1 MVAFVQ
7 ENDRRD
13 ALRRSVVAS
22 VAATDLVK
30 TLYRT
35 GLTDF
40 QNVLD
45 TERTQFQEQD
55 TLAESEGFVTQSLI
69 DVYRALGGGWPPQP

>member
-1 MVAFVQ
+1 VA
-7 ENDRRD
+7 
-13 ALRRSVVAS
+13 AS
-22 VAATDLVK
+22 VAATGLVQ

-55 TLAESEGFVTQSLI
+55 TLAQSEGFVTQNLI
-69 DVYRALGGGWPPQP
+69 DVYRALGGGWSPQP